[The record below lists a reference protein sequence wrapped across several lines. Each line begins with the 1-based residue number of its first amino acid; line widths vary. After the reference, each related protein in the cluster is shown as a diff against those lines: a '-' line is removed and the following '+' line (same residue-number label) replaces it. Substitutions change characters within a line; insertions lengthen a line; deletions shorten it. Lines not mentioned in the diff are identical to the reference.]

1 MKLARVLR
9 SNRQAW
15 ALLLTAMV
23 IWGSSFMVIK
33 LALDSI
39 APMTLVWFRLLIG
52 LVAIGGISLWLPRP
66 TIHKADLPALLLM
79 ALFEPCLYFLFETHA
94 LAYTSSAA
102 AGVAMALLPLAVALA
117 SAIFLQEPL
126 TLRSLWLVVSVA
138 GAILLALGATV
149 QEAAPR
155 PILGSLLLVGAIL
168 AATAYTVVIKR
179 LIDRYSVVVL
189 IGIQCLVGTL
199 FYTPIW
205 WLLDGTIPNVSLQT
219 WIAVLYLG
227 CVVTLGA
234 YGLFTLALTQLP
246 ATAAGAATNV
256 VPVVAVLLG
265 VFLLDEQLTGLQWLG
280 IAAVFSGLIA
290 WQQSGPRPENLD
302 ATR

>member
-1 MKLARVLR
+1 MKRASAQR
-9 SNRQAW
+9 STQQAW

-33 LALDSI
+33 LALDAM

-52 LVAIGGISLWLPRP
+52 LVAICGISLWLPRP
-66 TIHKADLPALLLM
+66 RIHRADLPALVLM

-94 LAYTSSAA
+94 LAYTTSAA
-102 AGVAMALLPLAVALA
+102 AGVTMALLPLAVAIA
-117 SAIFLQEPL
+117 SALFLHEPL

-138 GAILLALGATV
+138 GAMLLALGADV
-149 QEAAPR
+149 QESAPR

-179 LIDRYSVVVL
+179 LIDRYSVAVL

-205 WLLDGTIPNVSLQT
+205 WLLDGTIPDVSGQT
-219 WIAVLYLG
+219 WLAILYLG
-227 CVVTLGA
+227 SIVTLGA

-265 VFLLDEQLTGLQWLG
+265 VFLLDEHLTGLQWLG

-290 WQQSGPRPENLD
+290 WQQSDPRPASRD